1 MNAIYSCCI
10 ADPFLDVARKLEMN
24 LGVIPVYWIGDIQS
38 TSVSSKDEE
47 DIKTVYPDIIFQ
59 KYFDAWKGVFP
70 TQIEKKALSTYV
82 DIDFLRMFSSQ
93 ELQAISMMD
102 RQDYDRHSFIFME
115 RERYYYNLVKKWLAC
130 FDLYK
135 PDVVISA
142 VNPHRVFDYVLYLVC
157 RYKKIKFISFQ
168 FSMEAGRVFPIV
180 NFSDPGAL
188 SKILDEDYQSILNQ
202 KIDISQLPEDI
213 RRNYEKL
220 SSDYRIARPT
230 YMAVHDIDDVKN
242 KNMLFLFR
250 RFMKSHKSLGIFNI
264 FKEGQTLTIYKNVNC
279 SLEQSRFS
287 IYEWYKMRRRT
298 FEYNNFLFNYY
309 CSHTSDIDLNVS
321 YIVFFLHYQPEE
333 TTSPNGDIFANQSLC
348 IETLLKN
355 TPEKVMI
362 YVKEH
367 PNQFMSHMQGFTKR
381 IKEFYD
387 DLLLNPRVKLVPFDI
402 ESFSLISN
410 ALAVSTVTGT
420 VGWEAAVRK
429 KPVIIFG
436 FIWYERMKGVLRVFD
451 DISASKIYDFIS
463 NYEYNESAILSY
475 LYIFS
480 KHSILAYHYQSYK
493 EITGYTHTDS
503 VDNIYKS
510 LAMLIKNE

>member
-10 ADPFLDVARKLEMN
+10 ADPFLDVARKMEMN
-24 LGVIPVYWIGDIQS
+24 LDVMPVYWIGDIQS
-38 TSVSSKDEE
+38 AVALQDEE
-47 DIKTVYPDIIFQ
+47 DIKTAFPDIIFQ

-70 TQIEKKALSTYV
+70 EQIEKKASSSYL

-115 RERYYYNLVKKWLAC
+115 RERYYYSLVKKWFAC

-135 PDVVISA
+135 PDIVISA
-142 VNPHRVFDYVLYLVC
+142 VNPHRVFDYILYLVC
-157 RYKKIKFISFQ
+157 RYRGVKFISFQ
-168 FSMEAGRVFPIV
+168 FSMEAGRIFPIV
-180 NFSDPGAL
+180 NFSDFAAL
-188 SKILDEDYQSILNQ
+188 SKMLDEDYQSILNR
-202 KIDISQLPEDI
+202 KIALSQLPEDI
-213 RRNYEKL
+213 QRNYKKL
-220 SSDYRIARPT
+220 SSDYKSARPT
-230 YMAVHDIDDVKN
+230 YMVAHDVDDVKN
-242 KNMLFLFR
+242 RNMFFLFK
-250 RFMKSHKSLGIFNI
+250 RFMKSHKLLGKCNI
-264 FKEGQTLTIYKNVNC
+264 FKEGQTLTIYKNANY

-298 FEYNNFLFNYY
+298 FAYNNFLYNYY
-309 CSHTSDIDLNVS
+309 CSRTSEIDLHAF
-321 YIVFFLHYQPEE
+321 YISFFLHYQPEE
-333 TTSPNGDIFANQSLC
+333 TTSPSGDIFANQLLC

-355 TPEKVMI
+355 TPERVMI

-387 DLLLNPRVKLVPFDI
+387 DLLFNNSRVKLVSFDV

-420 VGWEAAVRK
+420 VGWEAAVRR

-436 FIWYERMKGVLRVFD
+436 FIWYERMKGVLRVVD
-451 DISASKIYDFIS
+451 DASASKIYDFIS
-463 NYEYNESAILSY
+463 NYQYNESAILSY
-475 LYIFS
+475 LYAFS

-493 EITGYTHTDS
+493 EMTGYSHSDS
-503 VDNIYKS
+503 VDNICKS
-510 LAMLIKNE
+510 LDLLIKDK